1 MSFFDSIEKL
11 AEGVSSGGT
20 HATVAGGL
28 LQELEGSGGVTG
40 IVQQMQ
46 QNGAGGLLQ
55 QWMGGQTQGAN
66 ATQIEQ
72 ALGGS
77 GLIDNIAQRTGVS
90 ADTVRTSL
98 AVIVPLLVS
107 HLASNGHVTPNGQP
121 TGNPVPDSGSLIQSI
136 LGKLL

>member
-1 MSFFDSIEKL
+1 MSFFDSVEKL
-11 AEGVSSGGT
+11 AGGLAQGEN

-55 QWMGGQTQGAN
+55 QWMGGQTQGTN
-66 ATQIEQ
+66 AAQIEQ
-72 ALGGS
+72 VLGGT

-98 AVIVPLLVS
+98 ATIVPLLVN
-107 HLASNGHVTPNGQP
+107 HLAQNGHVTPDGQP
-121 TGNPVPDSGSLIQSI
+121 TGNPVPDSGSLVQSL